1 MYKTEEERT
10 KEKRRKYLN
19 EKMKSY
25 EWYCNVCANGKNYT
39 LRGKC
44 NHLKS
49 KKHKRNYN
57 KTKEST
63 QQPLIV
69 F

>member
-1 MYKTEEERT
+1 M
-10 KEKRRKYLN
+10 
-19 EKMKSY
+19 
-25 EWYCNVCANGKNYT
+25 NGTVMSVPMEKNYT

-49 KKHKRNYN
+49 KKHERNYN

>member
-1 MYKTEEERT
+1 
-10 KEKRRKYLN
+10 
-19 EKMKSY
+19 MKSY

-49 KKHKRNYN
+49 KKHERNYN